1 MARTIIVKLLG
12 GKIGFNVLWNKITL
26 LWNPKCPVQLM
37 DLENNFFLVRFQD
50 ENNYNKALIGGPWVI
65 FRRYLTVSPWSPDFS
80 TSQSAIETVIG
91 QTVGPVVKLG
101 VHTYCAR
108 RGRGWRRS
116 PLALRWCWIDEKGE
130 AESQGEERNGCSDG
144 AFGGSRFAMLR
155 DLRGENFGDVD
166 GKIDG
171 EMEER
176 NQGQVKGVGDNGV
189 LGLEMTKRRSM
200 DTKAK
205 KWAKGKGAIA
215 GHGVFDDGSKLGLM
229 GATDQGKNIVIQ
241 PVDVSLNLNKEKHTA
256 VHIMERKNMNSY
268 NDKENEMFRFGEKS
282 SAFQELQSRV
292 HNIISGQQGRPSDEM
307 IGNHLHDSVELKS
320 VMKGLV
326 CELERTPEKTLMEG
340 DSRIVK
346 ERMVVEDA
354 LNEQ

>member
-1 MARTIIVKLLG
+1 MSFGPRLPYCGIQNAQ
-12 GKIGFNVLWNKITL
+12 FNSWILKT
-26 LWNPKCPVQLM
+26 
-37 DLENNFFLVRFQD
+37 
-50 ENNYNKALIGGPWVI
+50 
-65 FRRYLTVSPWSPDFS
+65 
-80 TSQSAIETVIG
+80 TSWVIG

-101 VHTYCAR
+101 VHTDCAR

-176 NQGQVKGVGDNGV
+176 NQGQNKGVGDNGV

-205 KWAKGKGAIA
+205 KWAKGKGVMA
-215 GHGVFDDGSKLGLM
+215 GAHL
-229 GATDQGKNIVIQ
+229 
-241 PVDVSLNLNKEKHTA
+241 
-256 VHIMERKNMNSY
+256 
-268 NDKENEMFRFGEKS
+268 
-282 SAFQELQSRV
+282 
-292 HNIISGQQGRPSDEM
+292 QGRPSDEM

-340 DSRIVK
+340 DSHIVK
-346 ERMVVEDA
+346 ECMVVEDA